1 MPRSIVTAENTA
13 RVLEPATELAITG
26 KTDGRMR
33 NDETRT
39 AAKAPLSPRER
50 QCLELLAH
58 GQSNSEI
65 AGNLGIRLP
74 TVALHLASA
83 RRKLGAITREHAI
96 ALAISRGMFTL

>member
-1 MPRSIVTAENTA
+1 VLIPSRAESLASKSESDVTASS
-13 RVLEPATELAITG
+13 
-26 KTDGRMR
+26 DG
-33 NDETRT
+33 TRT
-39 AAKAPLSPRER
+39 SGSRNLSPRER

-65 AGNLGIRLP
+65 AGSLGIRLP

-96 ALAISRGMFTL
+96 ALAITRGLFTL

>member
-1 MPRSIVTAENTA
+1 MPRSIVTVETA
-13 RVLEPATELAITG
+13 VRIPEPATDLAIAS
-26 KTDGRMR
+26 KISDGRR
-33 NDETRT
+33 DEETRT
-39 AAKAPLSPRER
+39 IAKALLSPRER

-65 AGNLGIRLP
+65 AGSLGIRLP